1 MRAGA
6 PPLNGNKEG
15 TMINKIKDNVILNDR
30 SRKVTLVNMNWFFV
44 VTLAVVIFNIVRH
57 TLPEGAD
64 PTNESPEW
72 KSFSLDNL
80 FIALSRSYMHSN
92 WQHCM
97 LNMLCFFVAGIYLER
112 KKGSLGMLLLVFTM
126 SLFTAFATAANYLS
140 LSPLGFSGVNYGLY
154 GYIIIDYIFVLACTP
169 RRYAFNVISG
179 AVVLCLI
186 YLAMCFNG
194 GTSTVSFVP
203 YPYDLL
209 HNIAHSSGFVTG
221 IALGVFESALFLLI
235 RYRTAN
241 GDGTE

>member
-1 MRAGA
+1 
-6 PPLNGNKEG
+6 
-15 TMINKIKDNVILNDR
+15 MINVKDNVILNDG
-30 SRKVTLVNMNWFFV
+30 SRKVTLVNMKWFVV

-57 TLPEGAD
+57 TLPEGAA

-72 KSFSLDNL
+72 NSFSLENL

-92 WQHCM
+92 WQHCL
-97 LNMLCFFVAGIYLER
+97 LNMLCFSVAGVYIER

-140 LSPLGFSGVNYGLY
+140 LSPRGFSGVNYGLY
-154 GYIIIDYIFVLACTP
+154 GYIIVDYIFVLACKP

-194 GTSTVSFVP
+194 GTSTVSFMP

-209 HNIAHSSGFVTG
+209 HNIAHASGFVTG
-221 IALGVFESALFLLI
+221 IVLGVFESALFLLI
-235 RYRTAN
+235 RYRSNRDERPA
-241 GDGTE
+241 